1 MDYSMDWREILQN
14 TPCKDDRKKNMFPAN
29 FHNKTNPLNYGTLR

>member
-1 MDYSMDWREILQN
+1 MDYSMDWREKLQKN
-14 TPCKDDRKKNMFPAN
+14 PRNNDSKKPWLPVN